1 MKALLGTQDMWEIVE
16 KGHTKPKN
24 EDSLS
29 QTQKDSLRNLRKR
42 DKKAFYLIYLD
53 DDAFEKN
60 SEAKLAKEAWEKLQ
74 TSYKGVDPVK
84 KVCLQTLRAEFETL
98 HMKEGEA
105 ISDYFS
111 RVLMVTNQIKRNGE
125 KLDDVKIME
134 KILRSNK
141 IIGSHDN
148 GATLGSLQAYEE
160 KKKKKEGIMEQI
172 LKTRV
177 DPTEEESSRNEHS
190 QQGRGRGQGHG
201 KGWRSN
207 DDHNNFQKGGNSTRG
222 RGRGNS
228 KSRYDKSHMKC
239 YNCEKFGPYA
249 SECRTPSNNRVEEK
263 ASYIEEKSEEDGTLL
278 LAYKDNERGKNNRWY
293 LDIGSNHMCG
303 RRSIFME
310 LDESVSSDWG

>member
-1 MKALLGTQDMWEIVE
+1 MANSGMVPFQVPLLNKSNYGNWSIKMKALLGAQDMWEIVE

-29 QTQKDSLRNLRKR
+29 QTQKDSLRNSRKR
-42 DKKAFYLIYLD
+42 DEKSFYLIYLD

-98 HMKEGEA
+98 HMKEEEA

-111 RVLMVTNQIKRNGE
+111 RVLTVTNQIKRNGE

-134 KILRSNK
+134 KILRSLDLK
-141 IIGSHDN
+141 FEHIVAIIEETKELE
-148 GATLGSLQAYEE
+148 AMTMEQLLGSLQAYEE
-160 KKKKKEGIMEQI
+160 KKKKKEGIVEQI

-201 KGWRSN
+201 QGWRSN
-207 DDHNNFQKGGNSTRG
+207 DDHNNFQKG
-222 RGRGNS
+222 
-228 KSRYDKSHMKC
+228 
-239 YNCEKFGPYA
+239 
-249 SECRTPSNNRVEEK
+249 
-263 ASYIEEKSEEDGTLL
+263 
-278 LAYKDNERGKNNRWY
+278 
-293 LDIGSNHMCG
+293 
-303 RRSIFME
+303 
-310 LDESVSSDWG
+310 